1 MTSLLF
7 GDIFRYNEKEYIFL
21 AKTEEILYAAQIL
34 NLEVSGK
41 IERIYQSKVYKG
53 KLTKIL
59 EGNILYCYVIL
70 QTKEFKNRM
79 AHFATTG
86 RDGFAQLL
94 EKLPIQLRKED
105 LKAIK
110 EEIISKNAIPMAL
123 KELVKNISLN
133 L

>member
-21 AKTEEILYAAQIL
+21 AKTEEVLYAAQIL
-34 NLEVSGK
+34 NPEISG
-41 IERIYQSKVYKG
+41 RIDKVYQSKIYNG
-53 KLTKIL
+53 KLTKVL

-70 QTKEFKNRM
+70 QTEEFKDRM

-86 RDGFAQLL
+86 KDGFSPLL
-94 EKLPIQLRKED
+94 EKLPLQLNKED

-110 EEIISKNAIPMAL
+110 AEIVEKNAIPLAL
-123 KELVKNISLN
+123 KELVKSIPV
-133 L
+133 